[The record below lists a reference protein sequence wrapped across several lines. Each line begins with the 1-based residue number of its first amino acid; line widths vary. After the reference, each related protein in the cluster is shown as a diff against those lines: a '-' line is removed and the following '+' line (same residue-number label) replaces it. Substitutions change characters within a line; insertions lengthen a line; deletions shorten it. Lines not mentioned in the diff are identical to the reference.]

1 MTKKTYV
8 DGFVFVLLHIYR
20 RHPSPPVRKMCSIP
34 NLPLIGENII
44 IFSKKTPTISVVI
57 FEIYTVMN
65 LI

>member
-8 DGFVFVLLHIYR
+8 DGFVFVLLNIYR

-34 NLPLIGENII
+34 NLPLIGEKYYHL
-44 IFSKKTPTISVVI
+44 FKEKISVVI